1 MRIQGSSRCPGNR
14 LPGSGGTAGPE
25 NQNGFL
31 ITESESPFRQAWLGN
46 YETAWLN
53 ACLHSLF
60 LQFDNDGSGQISE
73 ANIKIAMSKFGMTV
87 SAEEIKVIM
96 AEHDEDKDGGISKE
110 EFAKIFGLN
119 PS

>member
-1 MRIQGSSRCPGNR
+1 MINLDCDKDSKIHYN
-14 LPGSGGTAGPE
+14 E
-25 NQNGFL
+25 FL
-31 ITESESPFRQAWLGN
+31 AASINVSEHL
-46 YETAWLN
+46 TKKKLD
-53 ACLHSLF
+53 SLF

-119 PS
+119 PSL